1 MEMGCNIETGQCFYA
16 DGTCDINPGGPGV
29 CAPGSECI
37 VDGLAALGGETRTVC
52 TCNNYG
58 PEPPVVACH
67 PGVSC
72 NQIPPGLLPAIPGLD
87 LEGGTCGES
96 PF

>member
-1 MEMGCNIETGQCFYA
+1 MEMGCNMETGQCFYA
-16 DGTCDINPGGPGV
+16 DGTCDINPDGFGV
-29 CAPGSECI
+29 CPPGSECT
-37 VDGLAALGGETRTVC
+37 VDGLAALGGEARAVC

-72 NQIPPGLLPAIPGLD
+72 NQIPPGILPEIP
-87 LEGGTCGES
+87 
-96 PF
+96 